1 MAGALLNLWMAERFH
16 VDESLREAYLLV
28 SSHYLRS
35 IIDFHTGEEKM
46 HVQIINF
53 RLKDVSEEDYAGL
66 CDNLAPSY
74 AAVPGLVQKI
84 WLANSQTG
92 TYGGV
97 YVWRDKQSMEDFAR
111 TDLYNSVA
119 THPNL
124 DGVTSADFDVLP
136 GPTEVTN
143 GLI

>member
-1 MAGALLNLWMAERFH
+1 
-16 VDESLREAYLLV
+16 
-28 SSHYLRS
+28 
-35 IIDFHTGEEKM
+35 M
-46 HVQIINF
+46 HIQIINF
-53 RLKDVSEEDYAGL
+53 RLKDVSEADYAGL

-74 AAVPGLVQKI
+74 AAVPGLVRKV
-84 WLANSQTG
+84 WLANSETG

-97 YVWRDKQSMEDFAR
+97 YVWKDKQSMENFAQ
-111 TDLYNSVA
+111 TDLFKSVA

-124 DGVTSADFDVLP
+124 DGVTSTDFGVLL

>member
-1 MAGALLNLWMAERFH
+1 M
-16 VDESLREAYLLV
+16 Y
-28 SSHYLRS
+28 
-35 IIDFHTGEEKM
+35 
-46 HVQIINF
+46 VQIINF
-53 RLKDVSEEDYAGL
+53 RLKDVSEADYAGL

-74 AAVPGLVQKI
+74 AAVPGLVRKI

-97 YVWRDKQSMEDFAR
+97 YLWRDKQAMEDFAT

-124 DGVTSADFDVLP
+124 ADITSVDFDVLP
-136 GPTEVTN
+136 GPTQVTD